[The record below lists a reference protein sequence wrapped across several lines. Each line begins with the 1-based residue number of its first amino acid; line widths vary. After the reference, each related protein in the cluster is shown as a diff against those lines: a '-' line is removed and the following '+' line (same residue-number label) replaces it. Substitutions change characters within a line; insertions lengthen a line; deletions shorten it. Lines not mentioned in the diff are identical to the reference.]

1 MYYICM
7 IRIAYHVHNLF
18 TISLLHDGHT
28 LDIMSIVQETLLKGG
43 RAMATWYVTGQ
54 DEWTMK
60 PKTIVV
66 KAPTK
71 QEAIEIGLN
80 KLDTKRLY
88 DCRLKQA

>member
-1 MYYICM
+1 
-7 IRIAYHVHNLF
+7 
-18 TISLLHDGHT
+18 
-28 LDIMSIVQETLLKGG
+28 
-43 RAMATWYVTGQ
+43 MATWYVTGQ

-60 PKTIVV
+60 PKTIIV

-80 KLDTKRLY
+80 KLDTKRFY